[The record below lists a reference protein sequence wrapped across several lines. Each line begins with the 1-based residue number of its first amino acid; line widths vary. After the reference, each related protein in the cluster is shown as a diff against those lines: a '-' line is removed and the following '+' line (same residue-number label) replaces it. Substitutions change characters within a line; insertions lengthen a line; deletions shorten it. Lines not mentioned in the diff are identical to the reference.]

1 MKNLTKKLFGAIW
14 IILVISLVLLS
25 LKYRNKAEALTAI
38 VESQETAISY
48 QKPVIVHKIF
58 VAPGQ
63 EVSAGDTLITV
74 SQPSLELDVERK
86 VNELSRL
93 NTEKKTI
100 INDHNS
106 KIQLLS
112 LERDGKVN
120 RLTEEKNQIQSKL
133 NQQKV
138 IKQKLLGNE
147 KATAADSVL
156 MRQFKSIVTEIDDVK
171 RYFQKEIQRQ
181 QLQQDQ
187 ELEEID
193 KELDLTQKE
202 YDALMDE
209 RLALIKVANFHGIV
223 ATADVQLNELVPPY
237 KKVVS
242 IYEYQPTVIK
252 AFMNERYRLPIK
264 PGEEVKVVSENRLY
278 ETVGTVMELGAR
290 ITSYPTKIQ
299 PEDAASLLYGQEIF
313 IKIPEK
319 NNFLN
324 GEKVFVYPKLMLEK

>member
-1 MKNLTKKLFGAIW
+1 MKNLTKKLFGAVW

-48 QKPVIVHKIF
+48 QKPVIVNKIF

-202 YDALMDE
+202 YDALMEE